1 VSERVKVRALR
12 GAITCDEDS
21 KAEIDEKT
29 QRLVRELLERNTVD
43 HDDLVSIIFTA
54 TPDLTAEFPATAAR
68 ALGLGDVPLLCA
80 RELDIGHGMAR
91 VVRVLIHCYT
101 DRDRADLHHVYL
113 EGARALRDDLPE

>member
-1 VSERVKVRALR
+1 MKLRALR

-21 KAEIDEKT
+21 KDEIDAKT
-29 QRLVRELLERNTVD
+29 QQLVRDLLERNEID

-54 TPDLTAEFPATAAR
+54 TDDLTSEFPATGAR

-80 RELDIGHGMAR
+80 RELGIGHGMPR
-91 VVRVLIHCYT
+91 VVRVLVHCYT

-113 EGARALRDDLPE
+113 GGARALRDDLPE